1 MEIKLVGFLADWCPA
16 AAAFLPSD
24 CCRLAGRAAHAVSWL
39 ALSVSSGLEC
49 YFHPKPAVLSAP
61 VAGNLPWQMLVLF
74 YLVQVCQKEEQKSKT
89 PQLGD
94 AAQLQ
99 AVPALWL

>member
-49 YFHPKPAVLSAP
+49 YFHPKPAV
-61 VAGNLPWQMLVLF
+61 
-74 YLVQVCQKEEQKSKT
+74 YLLQWLETS
-89 PQLGD
+89 LGKC
-94 AAQLQ
+94 
-99 AVPALWL
+99 WFCST